1 MSVVALSGDIAED
14 LPAQREKAED
24 QFRQELVNALGA
36 KQGPALAVSTNT
48 IIEDAAMRSRLMPA
62 DLKRKLTDQLMANF
76 DKLPRSEA
84 G

>member
-36 KQGPALAVSTNT
+36 KQGPALAVY
-48 IIEDAAMRSRLMPA
+48 
-62 DLKRKLTDQLMANF
+62 QYHY
-76 DKLPRSEA
+76 
-84 G
+84 